1 MREDHGFNLIL
12 TPVSTTLEN
21 HPVPSMWGILCRHM
35 LHSRLLLS
43 LKQRGCNAI
52 WVCPP
57 SPLADFS
64 LLLAAT
70 SAQFPRRYVQ
80 LSFRGGKQAFRA
92 AARRAL
98 APAAPPGRPALPT
111 SLALCLSLE
120 ARRISQASSQPES
133 QGSRVKGSQAQH
145 TAPPAQRRE
154 GKRTV
159 QAAPGLARSP
169 TDGGGS

>member
-1 MREDHGFNLIL
+1 MDL
-12 TPVSTTLEN
+12 TPSSPQFPLLWKIVPTLQRGAFCAATCSTL
-21 HPVPSMWGILCRHM
+21 VCCC
-35 LHSRLLLS
+35 LLS
-43 LKQRGCNAI
+43 REAAMPSGFL
-52 WVCPP
+52 PP
-57 SPLADFS
+57 HPWQIFS

-80 LSFRGGKQAFRA
+80 LSFQGGKQAFRA

-98 APAAPPGRPALPT
+98 APAAPSSRPALPT

-133 QGSRVKGSQAQH
+133 QGSRVKRSQAQH

-154 GKRTV
+154 GKCTV